1 MNGTECEKCYKISRC
16 SEQRGRCSEYRD
28 IEDIRQEVQ
37 AVMQSY
43 KSAAS
48 AEAGNEECK
57 GEQEV

>member
-1 MNGTECEKCYKISRC
+1 MNGTEREKCYKIFRC

-48 AEAGNEECK
+48 AEAGN
-57 GEQEV
+57 